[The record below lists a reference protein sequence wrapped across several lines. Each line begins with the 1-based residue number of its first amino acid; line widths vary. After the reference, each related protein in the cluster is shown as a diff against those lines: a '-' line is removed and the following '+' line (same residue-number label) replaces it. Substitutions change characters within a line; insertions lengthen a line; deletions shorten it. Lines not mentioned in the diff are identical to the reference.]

1 MLRNY
6 TLVTNDVDLA
16 KLSDREGQ
24 QEVESGEKGKKRR
37 VAAALGRAVGE
48 GKQVCLASAVGRG
61 GGSGPGGLLLLLLH
75 KPGPLP
81 VQCSISCQET
91 PDQEGSRN
99 YETNITQVF

>member
-48 GKQVCLASAVGRG
+48 GKQVCLASVVGRG
-61 GGSGPGGLLLLLLH
+61 TGRGVGPRWAAAAACPQT
-75 KPGPLP
+75 PGPLP
-81 VQCSISCQET
+81 VQYSISCL
-91 PDQEGSRN
+91 SH
-99 YETNITQVF
+99 